1 MRILHTI
8 EGFGAKFGG
17 IASCTRDLLAA
28 MRNGKDVVEL
38 LTPGLRDHSDRFLG
52 DGTAWTRKCV
62 NDGIGPF
69 NYSRT
74 VTRELDAADY
84 DIYHVNGLWQ
94 HIDHATCSYARKHSR
109 PYVITP
115 HGMLYPTA
123 LKISYWKKWPM
134 LKLWF
139 DRDIRLASCMHATC
153 EVEYNH
159 IRDFGYKGPV
169 AIIGNPVN
177 VPPFID
183 EIFSSRERDICND
196 SKAVTKIGFLGR
208 LHPIKRIEAIIHG
221 MAEATHR
228 ADVRLVV
235 MGSGDKAYEEFLH
248 REVKRLG
255 LEKQVEFAGFVNGE
269 EKFRKLSQLS
279 ALFVTSDMEN
289 FGMIVPEALL
299 VGTPVMASLGT
310 PWKELEDH
318 NCGWWRDNSPES
330 VARVIDE
337 IAEKSP
343 AELLAMGMRGR
354 ELVLEK
360 YEASKVAAKM
370 LQLYSWLLRKGE
382 KPDFVHLS

>member
-1 MRILHTI
+1 
-8 EGFGAKFGG
+8 
-17 IASCTRDLLAA
+17 
-28 MRNGKDVVEL
+28 
-38 LTPGLRDHSDRFLG
+38 
-52 DGTAWTRKCV
+52 
-62 NDGIGPF
+62 
-69 NYSRT
+69 
-74 VTRELDAADY
+74 
-84 DIYHVNGLWQ
+84 
-94 HIDHATCSYARKHSR
+94 
-109 PYVITP
+109 
-115 HGMLYPTA
+115 
-123 LKISYWKKWPM
+123 
-134 LKLWF
+134 
-139 DRDIRLASCMHATC
+139 
-153 EVEYNH
+153 
-159 IRDFGYKGPV
+159 
-169 AIIGNPVN
+169 
-177 VPPFID
+177 
-183 EIFSSRERDICND
+183 
-196 SKAVTKIGFLGR
+196 
-208 LHPIKRIEAIIHG
+208 

-354 ELVLEK
+354 ELVLENMRPQK
-360 YEASKVAAKM
+360 SRPKCFNYIPGCSGKGRN
-370 LQLYSWLLRKGE
+370 LILSTYPDIFGLPILPHDRK
-382 KPDFVHLS
+382 